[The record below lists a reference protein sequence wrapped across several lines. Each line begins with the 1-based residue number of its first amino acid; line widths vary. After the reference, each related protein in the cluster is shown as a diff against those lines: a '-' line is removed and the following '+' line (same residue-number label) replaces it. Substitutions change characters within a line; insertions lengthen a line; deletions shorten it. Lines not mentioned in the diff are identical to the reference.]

1 MGSTSVPGEPIN
13 QYALVTYLPAELG
26 AYLDQLRKELVTS
39 CQARSHLSIL
49 PPRPL
54 AVPINQAESQ
64 LDRFARR
71 MQPTVIKV
79 GNVEV
84 FPLTGV
90 IYLEL
95 QSGQQQIESMHAS
108 LNSEAFAFDE
118 PYPFHPHIT
127 LAQNFLPCDSPR
139 CLDLGRQRWAEY
151 TGPREFLLDR
161 VVFVQNSC
169 TNCWSDL
176 RTFKLEGMPDMPPVM
191 QPVRVSRNY

>member
-39 CQARSHLSIL
+39 CQARSHLSLL

-54 AVPINQAESQ
+54 SVPPAQAEAQ
-64 LDRFARR
+64 VERFSRR
-71 MQPTVIKV
+71 MQPVVVKV
-79 GNVEV
+79 GKVEV

-95 QSGQQQIESMHAS
+95 ESGQKEVESMHAS
-108 LNSEAFAFDE
+108 LNAEAFSFDE

-127 LAQNFLPCDSPR
+127 LAQNFLPSESPQ
-139 CLDLGRQRWAEY
+139 CLDLARQRWNEY

-169 TNCWSDL
+169 TNCWRDI
-176 RTFKLEGMPDMPPVM
+176 RTFPLEGMPEMPPVM